1 MSTQFVSDPSQEFD
15 KDDREKYLCKAAYRL
30 SQSTL
35 LLAKSGDPPWP
46 TGSLYSPYD
55 RWHPP
60 SNTNTPP
67 LIYSRINQFSIIC
80 RVPREYRVCRA
91 GPVSTLP
98 GNISPLPSLLPPPPP
113 LTLSPHPFISSL
125 SPPSL
130 HLSHLSFSLHLPP
143 LLSPS
148 SLLPPLP
155 SFSSP
160 PPSLLSLVVL
170 NPKPLTNSRTRF
182 DSPSRPLCWW
192 SLMTH

>member
-67 LIYSRINQFSIIC
+67 LICSRINQFSIIC

-98 GNISPLPSLLPPPPP
+98 GTISPLPSLLPPPPP
-113 LTLSPHPFISSL
+113 PHPL
-125 SPPSL
+125 PTSL
-130 HLSHLSFSLHLPP
+130 HLL
-143 LLSPS
+143 
-148 SLLPPLP
+148 PLP
-155 SFSSP
+155 SLPSPLPSLFFPSP
-160 PPSLLSLVVL
+160 PPSPFSLLS
-170 NPKPLTNSRTRF
+170 PPTSPLLLLT
-182 DSPSRPLCWW
+182 SPFSPVSCC
-192 SLMTH
+192 SES